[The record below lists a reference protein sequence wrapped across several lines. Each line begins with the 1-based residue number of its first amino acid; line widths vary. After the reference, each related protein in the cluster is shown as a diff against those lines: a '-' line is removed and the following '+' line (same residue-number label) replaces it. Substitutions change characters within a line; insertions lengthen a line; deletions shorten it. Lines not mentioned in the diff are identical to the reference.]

1 MTSIVAWKV
10 DFAADVQ
17 LTPLNFYPEPDTLD
31 SSSAHLPA
39 GAYTTFRTFFEN
51 KALHLQQHLSRL
63 KETASLTNIPIEL
76 EENQTRTAI
85 RRTIQGIPG
94 DKRIRLTLD
103 LVDHPGTLYIQTEPL
118 RIPSPDGYRRGVR
131 TVTRVLQRENPKA
144 KLTRFISMAGDV
156 RQELPI
162 GIHEALML
170 DPQGHILEGLSS
182 NFFAVIGNEIWT
194 EEEKVLSGITRSI
207 VLEEAKV
214 EGIPVY
220 LNSISL
226 KDLPKVKEAFITS
239 SSRAVLPVTQIDYQM
254 VGNGAPG
261 PITLQL
267 LKRYQERIQREVEPI

>member
-31 SSSAHLPA
+31 ASSAHLPA

-51 KALHLQQHLSRL
+51 KVLHLQQHLSRL

-118 RIPSPDGYRRGVR
+118 RIPSPDEYRRGVR